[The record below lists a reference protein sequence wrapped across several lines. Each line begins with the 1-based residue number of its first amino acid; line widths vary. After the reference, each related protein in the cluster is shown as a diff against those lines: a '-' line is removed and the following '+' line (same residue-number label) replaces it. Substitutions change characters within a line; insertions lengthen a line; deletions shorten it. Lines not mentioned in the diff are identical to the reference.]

1 MVSRKPGPDWIRPDH
16 GNGHRLDHRKKT
28 KIKGKKKTKMSN
40 PLHDNN
46 KQTKVEN

>member
-16 GNGHRLDHRKKT
+16 GNGHRSDHRKK
-28 KIKGKKKTKMSN
+28 KIKEKKKKMSN